1 MLKEYVIALSL
12 SNLCFYKIISTF
24 FYKNKFYL
32 KHIPGINQLLAL
44 ILGELLIATLFWLA
58 WRLVKKL
65 NKKYLIIIAK
75 FFVCLLVLI
84 FIYSLAQD
92 FENYINNKLFRIC
105 LLIILITLIIRKK
118 TTKVATS
125 FLLIMAPFIGIV
137 FFQSI
142 QGIITDL
149 TKDNPPEIKQS
160 IFYGQTNKPRVLWL
174 IFDRFDYRIAFV
186 DRPVKMPAFDRLI
199 QQSLSAEN
207 AYPPGMETIT
217 SLPALIDGKIVSE
230 VSIDGPDKLKLI
242 YQGSNEI
249 VYWGSQPNLFTKA
262 RALEMNTAFV
272 GDYLPY
278 SRIIGKDL
286 TFCDW
291 TQFYNQY
298 TSSGSVFANM
308 YQQLRMLCLGPARHH
323 VQMKES
329 YYHIQNLTKEL
340 VSKPEFNLIMIHN
353 PIPHP
358 PYFYKEH
365 FWGKGGLTGYAHA
378 LELVDYSIAEIRQLM
393 EEQGTWD
400 NTTVIISADHGM
412 LGVNRVPFIVKLANQ
427 KQQVIYKPAFN
438 TVITQEIILAV
449 LRKDITTHE
458 QLVTFLREN
467 GRMIE
472 PVSPK

>member
-1 MLKEYVIALSL
+1 M
-12 SNLCFYKIISTF
+12 
-24 FYKNKFYL
+24 
-32 KHIPGINQLLAL
+32 
-44 ILGELLIATLFWLA
+44 
-58 WRLVKKL
+58 VKKL
-65 NKKYLIIIAK
+65 NKKYLIGIAK

-92 FENYINNKLFRIC
+92 FETYINKKLFRSC

-125 FLLIMAPFIGIV
+125 FLLIMAPFVGMV
-137 FFQSI
+137 FFQSV
-142 QGIITDL
+142 QGIVTDL
-149 TKDNPPEIKQS
+149 ITEPPPEIKQP
-160 IFYGQTNKPRVLWL
+160 IFEARPDKPRVLWL
-174 IFDRFDYRIAFV
+174 LFDRFDYQIAFV
-186 DRPVKMPAFDRLI
+186 DRPDHLKMPAFDRLL

-230 VSIDGPDKLKLI
+230 VCIDGPDKLKII
-242 YQGSNEI
+242 YQGSEET

-262 RALEMNTAFV
+262 RALEMNTALV
-272 GDYLPY
+272 GEYLPY

-291 TQFYNQY
+291 TQYYNQY
-298 TSSGSVFANM
+298 TSSGSVFANV
-308 YQQLRMLCLGPARHH
+308 YQQLRMLCIGPARHH

-340 VSKPEFNLIMIHN
+340 VSKPEYNLIMIHN

-365 FWGKGGLTGYAHA
+365 FWGKGGLTAYIHA
-378 LELVDYSIAEIRQLM
+378 LELVDYTVAEIRQLM

-400 NTTVIISADHGM
+400 NTTVIISADHGIESK
-412 LGVNRVPFIVKLANQ
+412 VPFIIKLANQ
-427 KQQVIYKPAFN
+427 TQPVIYEPAFN
-438 TVITQEIILAV
+438 TVITQEIILAI
-449 LRKDITTHE
+449 LRKDITTPE

-472 PVSPK
+472 PVRPKQP